1 MQRSVLILAPDTDPH
16 ACAVAWALEQQG
28 IAPIL
33 TPSLQAKPGVH
44 YAFHINSEHECL
56 RDSMIRPEGVASV
69 WNRRL
74 QDPEPTCA
82 EADEAFASL
91 EWKLFQRN
99 AFSLVEAYGDALWVN
114 RLPESIRAEHKLVQ
128 LSVCRRLGLP
138 FPDTVVTTDV
148 EEVDALRKKW
158 GRIIFKSFMMHQW
171 KDRDTGEQRSV
182 GVALLD
188 RNSGLPPESIAICPG
203 IYQRYIDKAF
213 DVRVTVVGDRMFA
226 LSLRKRAVGG
236 YVDWRPHT
244 DSADMQ
250 AEGITLPEA
259 VESKLRALM
268 RELGL
273 VFGCID
279 LAVDRDGNY
288 YFLEV
293 NQAGQFLF
301 TEEMIPGFPILQ
313 TMTGMLMSGRTEGAS
328 NALKRVTMKEF
339 RASDAC
345 AALKARV
352 NKLTQQDE
360 PLFSME

>member
-1 MQRSVLILAPDTDPH
+1 MQPGVLILAPDTDPH

-28 IAPIL
+28 ITPIL

-44 YAFHINSEHECL
+44 YAFGIDAEQAFL
-56 RDSMIRPEGVASV
+56 LDSTVGAQGVSAI

-82 EADEAFASL
+82 EADRAFASL

-99 AFSLVEAYGDALWVN
+99 VFSLAGAYGDALWVN

-128 LSVCRRLGLP
+128 LSACRRLGLP
-138 FPDTVVTTDV
+138 FPDTVVTTDA
-148 EEVDALRKKW
+148 EQVDALRRKW

-171 KDRDTGEQRSV
+171 QDHESGEQHSV

-188 RNSGLPPESIAICPG
+188 QNSELPAEAIAICPG
-203 IYQRYIDKAF
+203 IYQRYIDKSF
-213 DVRVTVVGDRMFA
+213 DVRVTVMGEQLFA
-226 LSLRKRAVGG
+226 LSLRKRATGG
-236 YVDWRPHT
+236 YVDWRIHT
-244 DSADMQ
+244 GSADMQ
-250 AEGITLPEA
+250 AEAITLPA
-259 VESKLRALM
+259 MVESRLRALM

-279 LAVDRDGNY
+279 LAVDREGNY

-301 TEEMIPGFPILQ
+301 VEEMMPAFPILQ
-313 TMTGMLMSGRTEGAS
+313 SMAGLLMSGRTDGTGRAP
-328 NALKRVTMKEF
+328 KPVTMKQF
-339 RASDAC
+339 RASEAC
-345 AALKARV
+345 AALKERV
-352 NKLTQQDE
+352 GKLTQQDE
-360 PLFSME
+360 PLFSLE